1 GAREPRGSRR
11 APWEPAFLELHH
23 GPSSGGCTPEAPT
36 TADDQSRNG
45 ERQQK
50 EQDRQQCPREPRDDT
65 VSDQLL
71 YLFHGPS
78 IDAEWAHDLSIH
90 MATTVPR
97 RERRFLKPIRLGRG
111 LATEAS
117 PPQLERARPTAP
129 RQRATGWG
137 LARAFGGAGPSRPLT
152 GIMRSP
158 WRAPPCRDSP

>member
-97 RERRFLKPIRLGRG
+97 RERRFLKPIRLGGASRPRRRRLSWRG
-111 LATEAS
+111 GA
-117 PPQLERARPTAP
+117 PPRRGSAP
-129 RQRATGWG
+129 R
-137 LARAFGGAGPSRPLT
+137 AGV
-152 GIMRSP
+152 
-158 WRAPPCRDSP
+158 